1 MPNTNVDLIKL
12 LFALFI
18 SVPVAV
24 TSPWWP
30 PFHTQPSLGISVVI
44 LVMAPCRTS
53 QQASCFALMNG
64 SPFLDFSAGVC
75 IELGTA

>member
-12 LFALFI
+12 LFSLFM

-24 TSPWWP
+24 TSPRWP
-30 PFHTQPSLGISVVI
+30 PFHTQPSVGSTVVI
-44 LVMAPCRTS
+44 LVMAACRAT
-53 QQASCFALMNG
+53 QQASCFALMNC
-64 SPFLDFSAGVC
+64 SPFLDFSAVC